1 MTDPG
6 AASLAEAPGYRR
18 IVVDACILINYLR
31 LGRLALLVES
41 ASLRPV
47 VTQSV
52 IDEITDRSQL
62 GELEGSI
69 SAGHIELIDPDP
81 TALDTF
87 ISAIESG
94 LGRGEASCIALSSA
108 TGILLGCDEMA
119 GCFTRFIEAT
129 GLSGRVMTTRD
140 LMVMAIDENR
150 LGLDDANALLDTL
163 RTRLR
168 YNVEDIRQC
177 EVQGNH
183 TI

>member
-6 AASLAEAPGYRR
+6 AASLAEAPERRR
-18 IVVDACILINYLR
+18 IAVDACILINLLR
-31 LGRLALLVES
+31 LGRLDILEES
-41 ASLRPV
+41 ASLEPV

-52 IDEITDRSQL
+52 IDEITDEIQRN
-62 GELEGSI
+62 ELEGSI
-69 SAGHIELIDPDP
+69 SAGRIELIDPDP

-87 ISAIESG
+87 ITAIESG
-94 LGRGEASCIALSSA
+94 LGRGEASCIAISTA
-108 TGILLGCDEMA
+108 TGILLGCDEKA

-129 GLSGRVMTTRD
+129 GLSGRVVTTRD

-150 LGLDDANALLDTL
+150 LGLEDANALLDTL

-168 YNVEDIRQC
+168 YNVEGIRQC

-183 TI
+183 SI